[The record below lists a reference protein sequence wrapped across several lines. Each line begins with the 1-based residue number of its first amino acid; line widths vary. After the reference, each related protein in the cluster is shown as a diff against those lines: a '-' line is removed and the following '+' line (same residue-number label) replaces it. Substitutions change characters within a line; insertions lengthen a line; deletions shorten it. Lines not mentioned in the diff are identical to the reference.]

1 MFVGLPR
8 PHMAC
13 NTSWPCSLMCR
24 TWLGW
29 ESCEVDL
36 ANKVGWGKGVPL
48 QKEITLTRL
57 SDVMVVHND

>member
-1 MFVGLPR
+1 
-8 PHMAC
+8 MAC

-36 ANKVGWGKGVPL
+36 AKKVGWDKGVPL
-48 QKEITLTRL
+48 QIEITLTRL